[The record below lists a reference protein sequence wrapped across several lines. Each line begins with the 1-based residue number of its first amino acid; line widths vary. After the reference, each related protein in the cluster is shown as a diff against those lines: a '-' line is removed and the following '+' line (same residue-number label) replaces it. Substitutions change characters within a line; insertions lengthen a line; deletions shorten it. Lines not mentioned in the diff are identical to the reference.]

1 MSLLVEERCYKL
13 KAAHTPAQFLDI
25 YQSTGAMELQVR
37 LLGNMIGYFVTEI
50 GDLNSIVHL
59 WGYESMDDR
68 ARRRA
73 QLREEPLWQDYL
85 RQILP
90 MLDTMTNRILLP
102 TSFSPIR

>member
-13 KAAHTPAQFLDI
+13 MAAYTPSQFFDI

>member
-13 KAAHTPAQFLDI
+13 KTAHTPSQFFDI